1 MDFEQACE
9 DVLTFRDERNWKQF
23 HNPKDLAISINLEA
37 AELLELFQWS
47 GTDTERTE
55 KLSQMEEELADVLIY
70 CIDLADRLDLDIP
83 TIIKRKMESNRQ
95 KYPADKARNSARKY
109 AEL

>member
-1 MDFEQACE
+1 MDFEQARQ
-9 DVLTFRDERNWKQF
+9 DVLAFRDERNWKQF

-47 GTDTERTE
+47 GADTERAD
-55 KLSQMEEELADVLIY
+55 KFPQMREELADVLIY

-83 TIIKRKMESNRQ
+83 TIIGQKMEANRQ
-95 KYPADKARNSARKY
+95 KYPADKARNTAAKY
-109 AEL
+109 DEL